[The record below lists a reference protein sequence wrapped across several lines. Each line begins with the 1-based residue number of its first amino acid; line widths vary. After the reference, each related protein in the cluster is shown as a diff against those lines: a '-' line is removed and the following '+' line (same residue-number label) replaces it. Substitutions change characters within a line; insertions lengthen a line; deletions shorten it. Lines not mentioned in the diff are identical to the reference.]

1 MLWLS
6 IQHGL
11 GYMCYSTFTRWLTR
25 AFLFF
30 CTLPLQAELLPT
42 STTLLNE
49 KSCRLDLYHLV
60 KNEQKEFETN
70 LQLAMITD
78 NIHRQRYI
86 AIKADIN
93 HPQGFEN
100 IGYYRSGQPV
110 EVFTANWRKNSNKYS
125 VTRLVMLG
133 GTSDRQAFDVFTKLV
148 KQDNGHLELRASD
161 RRYHFTANSR
171 DLNDFLGCLKQHYR
185 N

>member
-1 MLWLS
+1 MCCFIFMRWFKKATLFLYVLS
-6 IQHGL
+6 FH
-11 GYMCYSTFTRWLTR
+11 T
-25 AFLFF
+25 
-30 CTLPLQAELLPT
+30 QAELLPT
-42 STTLLNE
+42 STTQLNE
-49 KSCRLDLYHLV
+49 KSCRLDLYHLK
-60 KNEQKEFETN
+60 KNEDRKFESS

-86 AIKADIN
+86 AIKADIT

-100 IGYYRSGQPV
+100 ISYYRMGQPV
-110 EVFTANWRKNSNKYS
+110 EIFTANWRKKRDEYS

-148 KQDNGHLELRASD
+148 KQDKGHLELRASNK
-161 RRYHFTANSR
+161 RYHFNAKNK
-171 DLNDFLGCLKQHYR
+171 DLNDFLGCLNQHYR